1 MMWKLF
7 CCGVFI
13 IVFFAVA
20 KISLAGLIDYDRLNK
35 IRANK
40 TLSGSYGENVDEAE
54 LPAWFKTEPKVTIEE
69 ERVYDSNRDGKLQ
82 TAEVKIMLRDFIDV
96 VYEKNGA
103 MYKSPILKEYD
114 KNKDGLIN
122 KYEAEVIDAQVR

>member
-1 MMWKLF
+1 M
-7 CCGVFI
+7 
-13 IVFFAVA
+13 
-20 KISLAGLIDYDRLNK
+20 
-35 IRANK
+35 
-40 TLSGSYGENVDEAE
+40 
-54 LPAWFKTEPKVTIEE
+54 
-69 ERVYDSNRDGKLQ
+69 YDSNRDGKLQ